1 MIGASPMDVAKFLQ
15 TESRLDPT
23 MVGEF
28 LGENETFVIILD
40 ILKYLVKDKMLNF
53 LFSFQKTNMKISLFF
68 INVGKI

>member
-1 MIGASPMDVAKFLQ
+1 MDVAKFLQ

-40 ILKYLVKDKMLNF
+40 ILKYLKNENCLILKL
-53 LFSFQKTNMKISLFF
+53 T
-68 INVGKI
+68 